1 MSLFPVSLLGDPLY
15 LRAAQALIVAL
26 LVGGV
31 VAIAHHYDVH
41 MEKEVI
47 VAEARALIQIVAVG
61 LVLMFV
67 FQGPLGVGVVVL
79 GAMVVIAAYTAAQR
93 GKGLPNVFVVS
104 LSAIGLG
111 AGMVMLL
118 MTWLGVVDAA
128 LTSLIPIGSMMIAN
142 AMNTSALAL
151 ERFQA
156 EVKGHV
162 GQIEAYL
169 ALGADPATA
178 VAPYVRAAVQASLI
192 PKVDTMRALG
202 IVWIPGVMTGMLL
215 AGSHPVDAA
224 LYLFVIVG
232 MIFAV
237 GALASLISVLLI
249 SRRIFSSAVQLTLR

>member
-1 MSLFPVSLLGDPLY
+1 MLAHLFGNPLHM
-15 LRAAQALIVAL
+15 RVAQALIVAA
-26 LVGGV
+26 LVAVIAG
-31 VAIAHHYDVH
+31 IAHWYNVH
-41 MEKEVI
+41 MAKEVI
-47 VAEARALIQIVAVG
+47 LAETRALVQVVIVG
-61 LVLMFV
+61 MVLMLI
-67 FQGPLGVGVVVL
+67 FQGPLALGLLILVVMVL
-79 GAMVVIAAYTAAQR
+79 IAAYTASRR
-93 GKGLPNVFVVS
+93 GKDLPSVFTAS
-104 LSAIGLG
+104 LYAIGLG
-111 AGMVMLL
+111 AGSIMAL
-118 MTWLGVVDAA
+118 MTWLGVVDPT

-169 ALGADPATA
+169 ALGADPTTA

-215 AGSHPVDAA
+215 AGSHPVHAA
-224 LYLFVIVG
+224 LYQFVIVG

-237 GALASLISVLLI
+237 GALASLISVLFI
-249 SRRIFSSAVQLTLR
+249 SRRIFSSAVQLVLR

>member
-1 MSLFPVSLLGDPLY
+1 M
-15 LRAAQALIVAL
+15 
-26 LVGGV
+26 
-31 VAIAHHYDVH
+31 
-41 MEKEVI
+41 
-47 VAEARALIQIVAVG
+47 
-61 LVLMFV
+61 
-67 FQGPLGVGVVVL
+67 
-79 GAMVVIAAYTAAQR
+79 
-93 GKGLPNVFVVS
+93 
-104 LSAIGLG
+104 
-111 AGMVMLL
+111 
-118 MTWLGVVDAA
+118 
-128 LTSLIPIGSMMIAN
+128 
-142 AMNTSALAL
+142 
-151 ERFQA
+151 
-156 EVKGHV
+156 

-224 LYLFVIVG
+224 LYQFVIVG